1 MYDPTQSHVTEAFY
15 GTRDL
20 RTFLTGIQTAINE
33 VNGNGVFVGDNIFTF
48 GRNLSFLD
56 DRKFMDAFQKHTETI
71 VEKSVIWRTYILAWA
86 AKRAMKLPGDFVEC
100 GCYKGVSARMICDYI
115 DFAES
120 DKTFF
125 LYDIFEHSETME
137 HHSMP
142 EHSVTLVEEVRQRFE
157 DFPNVRITQGAV
169 PDSLDI
175 LEPEGDIAFL
185 HIDMNNAEAEVGA
198 LERLFDKVVPGAV
211 IIFDDYGWR
220 AYRDQKMGEDEF
232 LARHDMQI
240 LELPTGQGLALK

>member
-1 MYDPTQSHVTEAFY
+1 MYDPTQNHVTEAFY

-20 RTFLTGIQTAINE
+20 KTFLTGIQTAINQ
-33 VNGNGVFVGDNIFTF
+33 VPGSGVFVGDNIFTF

-71 VEKSVIWRTYILAWA
+71 TEKSVIWRTYILAWA

-100 GCYKGVSARMICDYI
+100 GCYKGVSARMICDYV
-115 DFAES
+115 DFSES

-125 LYDIFEHSETME
+125 LYDIFEHSDTME
-137 HHSMP
+137 HHAMP

-157 DFPNVRITQGAV
+157 DMPNVRITQGAV
-169 PDSLDI
+169 PHSLDK

-198 LERLFDKVVPGAV
+198 LDRLFDKVVPGAAIV
-211 IIFDDYGWR
+211 FDDYGWR
-220 AYRDQKMGEDEF
+220 AYRDQKLGEDEF
-232 LARHDMQI
+232 LAKHDMQI